1 MSFNKLKLIDP
12 LLKAIEERGYKDATF
27 IQKKAIPQILQR
39 KNVMGIAKT
48 GAGKTAAYSI
58 PVVQLI
64 HRIDKK
70 STGKPTLRALVV
82 TPNDKLSLQAGKS
95 FSDYAKH
102 TIVKHAVVTNH
113 EDKDQ
118 INLLNEGVNVLVAN
132 SKVIEALKNQNA
144 NTFKDIK
151 ILVLDEFDE
160 MLNGSSKEDIQKML
174 GAIPEGIMTVC
185 FTGKT
190 NKDIDELL
198 KHRLEGAEKFEVKP
212 RPKKGDRHKNKSDKP
227 RSGDSK
233 GPKGQKGDGK
243 KKKKKKK
250 GGGRKSTEMSAKLKA
265 KFLWP
270 LEK

>member
-12 LLKAIEERGYKDATF
+12 LLKAIEERGYKEATF

-102 TIVKHAVVTNH
+102 TIVKHAVLTNH
-113 EDKDQ
+113 KDTAQ
-118 INLLNEGVNVLVAN
+118 INLLNEGVNVLVSN
-132 SKVIEALKNQNA
+132 CNEIEALKNLNQG
-144 NTFKDIK
+144 TFKDIK

-160 MLNGSSKEDIQKML
+160 MLNGSSKEYIQTML
-174 GAIPEGIMTVC
+174 GIFPVGIQTIC
-185 FTGKT
+185 FTGKVDD
-190 NKDIDELL
+190 DIDALL
-198 KHRLEGAEKFEVKP
+198 KQRLEGAEKFEVKP
-212 RPKKGDRHKNKSDKP
+212 RPKKGTKQKKKSDKP
-227 RSGDSK
+227 RSGNPNA
-233 GPKGQKGDGK
+233 PKGDAK

-250 GGGRKSTEMSAKLKA
+250 GGGGRKSTEMSAKLKA

>member
-1 MSFNKLKLIDP
+1 MSFTKLKLIDP
-12 LLKAIEERGYKDATF
+12 LLRAIEERGYKEATF

-102 TIVKHAVVTNH
+102 TIVKHAVVTKH
-113 EDKDQ
+113 DDQ
-118 INLLNEGVNVLVAN
+118 SQVKLLEEGVNVLIVNA
-132 SKVIEALKNQNA
+132 KEIEPLQNKNKD
-144 NTFKDIK
+144 TFKDVK
-151 ILVLDEFDE
+151 ILVLDEFDA
-160 MLNGSSKEDIQKML
+160 MLKDGSKEQIEKML
-174 GAIPEGIMTVC
+174 GNIPSGIQTIC
-185 FTGKT
+185 FTGSAGP
-190 NKDIDELL
+190 DIDGLL
-198 KHRLEGAEKFEVKP
+198 KQRLEGAEKFEVYP
-212 RPKKGDRHKNKSDKP
+212 RPKKGDKNKPNKKSDK
-227 RSGDSK
+227 SK
-233 GPKGQKGDGK
+233 KDGAK
-243 KKKKKKK
+243 ANAKKKKKKK
-250 GGGRKSTEMSAKLKA
+250 GGGRKSTEMSDKLKA